1 MLKSKIVTIFVG
13 FLFCIFMVSC
23 CHGHVPKRIKI
34 GGEIVKSVHA
44 KDAVVFIVVKT
55 SREED
60 VEASVTG
67 TGVTITSSKRKDSSV
82 ILTAGHICWFAKD
95 PSVVDSKVIVFN
107 KAGDL
112 HYAAITAISKN
123 FDLCTIEVSAP
134 LPAATIATKAP
145 ESGEKVYYSGYPTGY
160 YLPNVLSHFDGYMA
174 GVDAAG
180 DHLYNVPATGGS
192 SGSPVYNQRGEITGI
207 ISAVMIEFEE
217 MTFATGNANII
228 DFLSDVGYLQK

>member
-1 MLKSKIVTIFVG
+1 
-13 FLFCIFMVSC
+13 MVSC
-23 CHGHVPKRIKI
+23 CQGHAPKRINL

-44 KDAVVFIVVKT
+44 RDAVVFIAIQA
-55 SREED
+55 SRENE
-60 VEASVTG
+60 EASVTG
-67 TGVTITSSKRKDSSV
+67 TGVTITSSVKQDSSV

-95 PSVVDSKVIVFN
+95 PLVVDSTVVVFN

-123 FDLCTIEVSAP
+123 FDLCTLEVSTP
-134 LPAATIATKAP
+134 LPAATIATKSP
-145 ESGEKVYYSGYPTGY
+145 ESGDRVYYSGYPTGY

-192 SGSPVYNQRGEITGI
+192 SGSPVYNSRGEITGI
-207 ISAVMIEFEE
+207 VSAVMIEFEE
-217 MTFATGNANII
+217 MTFATGNKNII
-228 DFLSDVGYLQK
+228 DFLRDVGYLQK